1 MIRISFPALTILTS
15 RLAVRAGL
23 AHTAEA
29 RRTAFMRN
37 SLFPSH
43 LVAAHPRGAVSLHG
57 QIRMDDIFIE
67 AVTCLSDTA
76 GICHT
81 A

>member
-1 MIRISFPALTILTS
+1 
-15 RLAVRAGL
+15 
-23 AHTAEA
+23 
-29 RRTAFMRN
+29 
-37 SLFPSH
+37 
-43 LVAAHPRGAVSLHG
+43 
-57 QIRMDDIFIE
+57 MDDIFIE